1 MKKLY
6 FFLLFMLL
14 CTMGAFAQTPE
25 KLSYQ
30 AIVRNAS
37 DKILANQAVGVQ
49 ISILQN
55 GSSVYTE
62 THNATTNANGLINL
76 EVGAGTQQSGAFG
89 TINWGSDTYFIKTE
103 IDVTG
108 GTNYTISGTSQLV
121 SVPYALHAKTAETFT
136 GTLTETDP
144 SFNASAAKNISASDI
159 TNWNQKEDKLP
170 TGGTQGQVLGIDN
183 GSYTWVTPATASDTQ
198 DLSLTGNE
206 INLTDGGSVDIST
219 ATAVVANTAKV
230 GITSEQADAIVAN
243 TAKVGITSEQADAIV
258 ANTAKVGITSEQA
271 DAIVANTAKVGIT
284 SEQANAIVANTAK
297 VGITSEQ
304 ADAIVANTAKV
315 GISSEQ
321 ADAIVAN
328 TAKVGITSEQADA
341 IVANTAKVG
350 ITSEQA
356 DAIVANTAKVGITS
370 EQADAI
376 VANTAKV
383 GITSEQADAIVENT
397 SKVGITSEQADAIVA
412 NTAKVGITSEQ
423 ADAIVAN
430 TAKVGIT
437 SEQADAIVANTAKV
451 GITSEQ
457 ADAIVANTAKV
468 GITSEQADAIV
479 ANTAKV
485 GITSEQADAIVA
497 NTAKVG
503 ITSEQATAISDNT
516 AALANKVD
524 KDGAKGLSTN
534 DFTTADKS
542 KLDGIDAGAQVNVK
556 PDWNAATGNVAEILN
571 KPIIPAAADGSET
584 KVNGSTSIT
593 VSGTGTAADPYV
605 ITTTANG
612 AMVADMKIS
621 ARTAD
626 HNGWLVCDGRLV
638 STTTYAT
645 LFGIVGYSY
654 GGSGSTFKLPDLRG
668 RVAGGIGQGSGLTNR
683 VIGANVGAETHVLT
697 MSEMPSHNHNFSDPG
712 HSHTIRGSYDY
723 DNGGQ
728 VFSAYTKGTNSSLDR
743 YNSSNT
749 SYTGINFSAQ
759 GGNSAHNNMQ
769 PTQFVGN
776 YFIYAG
782 Q

>member
-271 DAIVANTAKVGIT
+271 DAIVANTAKT
-284 SEQANAIVANTAK
+284 
-297 VGITSEQ
+297 
-304 ADAIVANTAKV
+304 
-315 GISSEQ
+315 
-321 ADAIVAN
+321 
-328 TAKVGITSEQADA
+328 GITSEQADA

-350 ITSEQA
+350 ITSQQA
-356 DAIVANTAKVGITS
+356 DAIVANTAKTGITS

-376 VANTAKV
+376 VANTAK
-383 GITSEQADAIVENT
+383 T
-397 SKVGITSEQADAIVA
+397 GITSEQADAIVA
-412 NTAKVGITSEQ
+412 NTAKT
-423 ADAIVAN
+423 
-430 TAKVGIT
+430 
-437 SEQADAIVANTAKV
+437 
-451 GITSEQ
+451 
-457 ADAIVANTAKV
+457 
-468 GITSEQADAIV
+468 
-479 ANTAKV
+479 

-571 KPIIPAAADGSET
+571 KPIIPAAADGSEI

-593 VSGTGTAADPYV
+593 VSGTGTDADPYV
-605 ITTTANG
+605 ITTTVNG

-638 STTTYAT
+638 STT
-645 LFGIVGYSY
+645 
-654 GGSGSTFKLPDLRG
+654 P
-668 RVAGGIGQGSGLTNR
+668 
-683 VIGANVGAETHVLT
+683 
-697 MSEMPSHNHNFSDPG
+697 MPHCLAS
-712 HSHTIRGSYDY
+712 
-723 DNGGQ
+723 
-728 VFSAYTKGTNSSLDR
+728 
-743 YNSSNT
+743 
-749 SYTGINFSAQ
+749 
-759 GGNSAHNNMQ
+759 
-769 PTQFVGN
+769 
-776 YFIYAG
+776 
-782 Q
+782 

>member
-243 TAKVGITSEQADAIV
+243 TAKTGITSEQADAIV

-271 DAIVANTAKVGIT
+271 DAIVANTAKT
-284 SEQANAIVANTAK
+284 
-297 VGITSEQ
+297 
-304 ADAIVANTAKV
+304 
-315 GISSEQ
+315 
-321 ADAIVAN
+321 
-328 TAKVGITSEQADA
+328 GITSEQADA

-350 ITSEQA
+350 ITSQQA
-356 DAIVANTAKVGITS
+356 DAIVANTAKT
-370 EQADAI
+370 
-376 VANTAKV
+376 
-383 GITSEQADAIVENT
+383 
-397 SKVGITSEQADAIVA
+397 
-412 NTAKVGITSEQ
+412 
-423 ADAIVAN
+423 
-430 TAKVGIT
+430 
-437 SEQADAIVANTAKV
+437 
-451 GITSEQ
+451 
-457 ADAIVANTAKV
+457 
-468 GITSEQADAIV
+468 
-479 ANTAKV
+479 

-571 KPIIPAAADGSET
+571 KPIIPAAADGSEI

-593 VSGTGTAADPYV
+593 VSGTGTDADPYV
-605 ITTTANG
+605 ITTTVNG

-638 STTTYAT
+638 STT
-645 LFGIVGYSY
+645 
-654 GGSGSTFKLPDLRG
+654 P
-668 RVAGGIGQGSGLTNR
+668 
-683 VIGANVGAETHVLT
+683 
-697 MSEMPSHNHNFSDPG
+697 MPHCLAS
-712 HSHTIRGSYDY
+712 
-723 DNGGQ
+723 
-728 VFSAYTKGTNSSLDR
+728 
-743 YNSSNT
+743 
-749 SYTGINFSAQ
+749 
-759 GGNSAHNNMQ
+759 
-769 PTQFVGN
+769 
-776 YFIYAG
+776 
-782 Q
+782 

>member
-6 FFLLFMLL
+6 FFLVFMLL
-14 CTMGAFAQTPE
+14 CTIGAFAQTPE

-230 GITSEQADAIVAN
+230 GITSEQADAIVTN
-243 TAKVGITSEQADAIV
+243 TAKTGITSEQADAIV

-271 DAIVANTAKVGIT
+271 DAIVANTAKT
-284 SEQANAIVANTAK
+284 
-297 VGITSEQ
+297 
-304 ADAIVANTAKV
+304 
-315 GISSEQ
+315 
-321 ADAIVAN
+321 
-328 TAKVGITSEQADA
+328 GITSEQADA

-350 ITSEQA
+350 ITSQQA
-356 DAIVANTAKVGITS
+356 DAIVANTAKTGITS

-376 VANTAKV
+376 VANTAK
-383 GITSEQADAIVENT
+383 T
-397 SKVGITSEQADAIVA
+397 GITSEQADAIVA
-412 NTAKVGITSEQ
+412 NTAKT
-423 ADAIVAN
+423 
-430 TAKVGIT
+430 
-437 SEQADAIVANTAKV
+437 
-451 GITSEQ
+451 
-457 ADAIVANTAKV
+457 
-468 GITSEQADAIV
+468 
-479 ANTAKV
+479 

-571 KPIIPAAADGSET
+571 KPIIPAAADGSEI

-593 VSGTGTAADPYV
+593 VSGTGTDADPYV
-605 ITTTANG
+605 ITTTVNG

-683 VIGANVGAETHVLT
+683 VIGANVGAETHTLST
-697 MSEMPSHNHNFSDPG
+697 SEMPSHTHNVSDPG
-712 HSHTIRGSYDY
+712 HYHLSMIAR
-723 DNGGQ
+723 DNGD
-728 VFSAYTKGTNSSLDR
+728 FSNE
-743 YNSSNT
+743 SNQAPAGDSWT
-749 SYTGINFSAQ
+749 TGLKWGKETGSSYTGISINNTGS
-759 GGNSAHNNMQ
+759 NSAHNNMQ

>member
-6 FFLLFMLL
+6 FFLVFMLL
-14 CTMGAFAQTPE
+14 CTIGAFAQTPE

-230 GITSEQADAIVAN
+230 GITSEQADAIVTN
-243 TAKVGITSEQADAIV
+243 TAKTGITSEQADAIV

-271 DAIVANTAKVGIT
+271 DAIVANTAKT
-284 SEQANAIVANTAK
+284 
-297 VGITSEQ
+297 
-304 ADAIVANTAKV
+304 
-315 GISSEQ
+315 
-321 ADAIVAN
+321 
-328 TAKVGITSEQADA
+328 GITSEQADA

-350 ITSEQA
+350 ITSQQA
-356 DAIVANTAKVGITS
+356 DAIVANTAKT
-370 EQADAI
+370 
-376 VANTAKV
+376 
-383 GITSEQADAIVENT
+383 
-397 SKVGITSEQADAIVA
+397 
-412 NTAKVGITSEQ
+412 
-423 ADAIVAN
+423 
-430 TAKVGIT
+430 
-437 SEQADAIVANTAKV
+437 
-451 GITSEQ
+451 
-457 ADAIVANTAKV
+457 
-468 GITSEQADAIV
+468 
-479 ANTAKV
+479 

-542 KLDGIDAGAQVNVK
+542 ILAGIDAGAQVNVK

-605 ITTTANG
+605 ITTTVNG

-683 VIGANVGAETHVLT
+683 VIGANVGAETHTLST
-697 MSEMPSHNHNFSDPG
+697 SEMPSHTHNVSDPG
-712 HSHTIRGSYDY
+712 HYHLSMIAR
-723 DNGGQ
+723 DNGD
-728 VFSAYTKGTNSSLDR
+728 FSNE
-743 YNSSNT
+743 SNQAPAGDSWT
-749 SYTGINFSAQ
+749 TGLKWGKETGSSYTGISINNTGS
-759 GGNSAHNNMQ
+759 NSAHNNMQ

>member
-6 FFLLFMLL
+6 FFLVFMLL
-14 CTMGAFAQTPE
+14 CTIGAFAQTPE

-271 DAIVANTAKVGIT
+271 DAIVANTAKT
-284 SEQANAIVANTAK
+284 
-297 VGITSEQ
+297 GITSEQ
-304 ADAIVANTAKV
+304 ADAIVANTAK
-315 GISSEQ
+315 
-321 ADAIVAN
+321 
-328 TAKVGITSEQADA
+328 TGITSEQADA
-341 IVANTAKVG
+341 IVANTAK
-350 ITSEQA
+350 T
-356 DAIVANTAKVGITS
+356 
-370 EQADAI
+370 
-376 VANTAKV
+376 
-383 GITSEQADAIVENT
+383 
-397 SKVGITSEQADAIVA
+397 
-412 NTAKVGITSEQ
+412 
-423 ADAIVAN
+423 
-430 TAKVGIT
+430 
-437 SEQADAIVANTAKV
+437 
-451 GITSEQ
+451 
-457 ADAIVANTAKV
+457 
-468 GITSEQADAIV
+468 
-479 ANTAKV
+479 

-571 KPIIPAAADGSET
+571 KPIIPAAADGSEI

-593 VSGTGTAADPYV
+593 VSGTGTDADPYV
-605 ITTTANG
+605 ITTTVNG

-683 VIGANVGAETHVLT
+683 VIGANVGAETHTLST
-697 MSEMPSHNHNFSDPG
+697 SEMPSHTHNVSDPG
-712 HSHTIRGSYDY
+712 HYHLSMIAR
-723 DNGGQ
+723 DNGD
-728 VFSAYTKGTNSSLDR
+728 FSNE
-743 YNSSNT
+743 SNQAPAGDSWT
-749 SYTGINFSAQ
+749 TGLKWGKETGSSYTGISINNTGS
-759 GGNSAHNNMQ
+759 NSAHNNMQ

>member
-1 MKKLY
+1 
-6 FFLLFMLL
+6 
-14 CTMGAFAQTPE
+14 
-25 KLSYQ
+25 
-30 AIVRNAS
+30 
-37 DKILANQAVGVQ
+37 
-49 ISILQN
+49 
-55 GSSVYTE
+55 
-62 THNATTNANGLINL
+62 
-76 EVGAGTQQSGAFG
+76 
-89 TINWGSDTYFIKTE
+89 
-103 IDVTG
+103 
-108 GTNYTISGTSQLV
+108 
-121 SVPYALHAKTAETFT
+121 
-136 GTLTETDP
+136 
-144 SFNASAAKNISASDI
+144 
-159 TNWNQKEDKLP
+159 
-170 TGGTQGQVLGIDN
+170 
-183 GSYTWVTPATASDTQ
+183 
-198 DLSLTGNE
+198 
-206 INLTDGGSVDIST
+206 
-219 ATAVVANTAKV
+219 
-230 GITSEQADAIVAN
+230 GIT
-243 TAKVGITSEQADAIV
+243 
-258 ANTAKVGITSEQA
+258 
-271 DAIVANTAKVGIT
+271 
-284 SEQANAIVANTAK
+284 
-297 VGITSEQ
+297 
-304 ADAIVANTAKV
+304 
-315 GISSEQ
+315 SEQ

-376 VANTAKV
+376 VANTAKTGITSEQADAIVANTAKV
-383 GITSEQADAIVENT
+383 GITSEQADAIVANT
-397 SKVGITSEQADAIVA
+397 AKVGITSEQADAIVANTAKTGITSEQADAIVA

-503 ITSEQATAISDNT
+503 ITSEQADSIVANTAKVGITSEQATAISDNT

-542 KLDGIDAGAQVNVK
+542 KLDGIAAGAQVNVK

-593 VSGTGTAADPYV
+593 VSGTGTAANPYV
-605 ITTTANG
+605 ITTTVNG

>member
-6 FFLLFMLL
+6 FFLVFMLL
-14 CTMGAFAQTPE
+14 CTIGAFAQTPE

-230 GITSEQADAIVAN
+230 GITSEQADAIVTN
-243 TAKVGITSEQADAIV
+243 TAKTGITSEQADAIV

-271 DAIVANTAKVGIT
+271 DAIVANTAKT
-284 SEQANAIVANTAK
+284 
-297 VGITSEQ
+297 
-304 ADAIVANTAKV
+304 
-315 GISSEQ
+315 
-321 ADAIVAN
+321 
-328 TAKVGITSEQADA
+328 GITSEQADA

-350 ITSEQA
+350 ITSQQA
-356 DAIVANTAKVGITS
+356 DAIVANTAKT
-370 EQADAI
+370 
-376 VANTAKV
+376 
-383 GITSEQADAIVENT
+383 
-397 SKVGITSEQADAIVA
+397 
-412 NTAKVGITSEQ
+412 
-423 ADAIVAN
+423 
-430 TAKVGIT
+430 
-437 SEQADAIVANTAKV
+437 
-451 GITSEQ
+451 
-457 ADAIVANTAKV
+457 
-468 GITSEQADAIV
+468 
-479 ANTAKV
+479 

-605 ITTTANG
+605 ITTTVNG

-683 VIGANVGAETHVLT
+683 VIGANVGAETHTLST
-697 MSEMPSHNHNFSDPG
+697 SEMPSHTHNVSDPG
-712 HSHTIRGSYDY
+712 HYHLSMIAR
-723 DNGGQ
+723 DNGD
-728 VFSAYTKGTNSSLDR
+728 FSNE
-743 YNSSNT
+743 SNQAPAGDSWT
-749 SYTGINFSAQ
+749 TGLKWGKETGSSYTGISINNTGS
-759 GGNSAHNNMQ
+759 NSAHNNMQ